1 MARDS
6 TLNIAVG
13 LIAGIAVS
21 VATYQADVVFAPLT
35 LGLFIIALVWPMQDW
50 LQGRMPALLALAIT
64 MTVTIA
70 VMLAFASLAAW
81 GFGHVGRSVIAD
93 SDRYQAI
100 YDRAIAWLESH
111 DISVAGLWAEHFN
124 VGWMLRWAQ
133 TITGRVNTTLGFWLI
148 TLVYVI
154 LGLMEVDD
162 LRRKAQAFLAPEAAC
177 MLLSATADTARKF
190 RKYMLVRTQM
200 SLATGVLV
208 GLFAWGAGLAFALEW
223 GVIAF
228 ALNYI
233 PFIGPFVATLFPTL
247 LAMAQFGSWQ
257 AVLGVFVCLN
267 IIQFVIGSYVEPR
280 VSGNV
285 LSISP
290 MVVLFAVFFWT
301 FLWGLYGAF
310 IGVPIAIAALTFC
323 GHYPSTRWIA
333 ELLGGPARQLRRAAT
348 SRRPPPQYGRARAR
362 AGIWNHL
369 VRRLANG
376 RRSASARRGGPSPAT
391 GPRRS
396 SCARKSRSSRCGD
409 GRA

>member
-6 TLNIAVG
+6 TLNLLVG
-13 LIAGIAVS
+13 LIAAIVVS
-21 VATYQADVVFAPLT
+21 LAAYQAAVVFAPLT
-35 LGLFIIALVWPMQDW
+35 LGLFVIALVWPMQDW
-50 LQGRMPALLALAIT
+50 LQRRTPALLALAIT
-64 MTVTIA
+64 MTPTVA
-70 VMLAFASLAAW
+70 VMLAFASLVVW
-81 GFGHVGRSVIAD
+81 GFGRVGRSVIAD
-93 SDRYQAI
+93 SGRYQAI
-100 YDRAIAWLESH
+100 YDAAVVWLESH
-111 DISVAGLWAEHFN
+111 GMSVAGLWAEHFN

-133 TITGRVNTTLGFWLI
+133 AITGRVNTALSFWLI

-162 LRRKAQAFLAPEAAC
+162 LRRKAQAFIAPDAAR

-190 RKYMLVRTQM
+190 RKYMAVRTQM
-200 SLATGVLV
+200 SLATGILV
-208 GLFAWGAGLAFALEW
+208 GVFAWGAGLQFAVEW

-247 LAMAQFGSWQ
+247 LAMAQFASWQ
-257 AVLGVFVCLN
+257 AVLAVFVCLN

-310 IGVPIAIAALTFC
+310 IGVPIAIAVLTFC

-333 ELLGGPARQLRRAAT
+333 ELLGGPAPANLSKRA
-348 SRRPPPQYGRARAR
+348 
-362 AGIWNHL
+362 
-369 VRRLANG
+369 
-376 RRSASARRGGPSPAT
+376 
-391 GPRRS
+391 
-396 SCARKSRSSRCGD
+396 
-409 GRA
+409 

>member
-1 MARDS
+1 MAREA
-6 TLNIAVG
+6 AVKTW
-13 LIAGIAVS
+13 
-21 VATYQADVVFAPLT
+21 VALVAAAAISLTAYSADVVFAPLT
-35 LGLFIIALVWPMQDW
+35 LGLFIIALVWPLQDW
-50 LQGRMPALLALAIT
+50 LQRRMPALFALAIT
-64 MTVTIA
+64 MTVTVA
-70 VMLAFASLAAW
+70 VMLAFASLVVW
-81 GFGHVGRSVIAD
+81 GFGRVGRSLIAN
-93 SDRYQAI
+93 SSRYQAL
-100 YDRAIAWLESH
+100 YDAAVAWLENHGVSA
-111 DISVAGLWAEHFN
+111 AGLWAEHFN

-133 TITGRVNTTLGFWLI
+133 QITGRVNTTLSFWLI

-162 LRRKAQAFLAPEAAC
+162 LRRKAEAFVGPDEARA
-177 MLLSATADTARKF
+177 LLSATEDTARKF
-190 RKYMLVRTQM
+190 RKYMIVRTQM
-200 SLATGVLV
+200 SLATGLLV
-208 GLFAWGAGLAFALEW
+208 GAFACATGLQFAAEW

-247 LAMAQFGSWQ
+247 LAMAQFATWQ

-310 IGVPIAIAALTFC
+310 IGVPVTIAALTFC

-333 ELLGGPARQLRRAAT
+333 DVFGGPAPETPLRR
-348 SRRPPPQYGRARAR
+348 
-362 AGIWNHL
+362 
-369 VRRLANG
+369 V
-376 RRSASARRGGPSPAT
+376 
-391 GPRRS
+391 
-396 SCARKSRSSRCGD
+396 
-409 GRA
+409 